1 MSERAEA
8 LQQYQTSA
16 PFKVRRDTH
25 RLYSE
30 REVDLDAESARALGL
45 TGVES
50 LLDVGCGPG
59 GFLRYLRGRD
69 HQGRLVAFDQSDA
82 MLAEALAHAGGVQGN
97 AEHLPFRDAT
107 FDAVSARHMLY
118 HVPDIPAAVRELGR
132 VARPGAPVLAMTTS
146 GASYRLLDALGS
158 DAMAHF
164 GFRQL
169 FMGGERFLRE
179 NARDYLDPAFERV
192 DEILLENALVF
203 RDPAPIVAYLTSALP
218 SFDIPPGSDLWF
230 DFHAWLR
237 SECQRRLDAMGGV
250 WRDPKYVAI
259 FVCRGARGG

>member
-1 MSERAEA
+1 DLPARVRRALGGQRRDGGERGACNDPHPGRAYAHRMSERAEA
-8 LQQYQTSA
+8 LKQYQSSA

-30 REVDLDAESARALGL
+30 REVDLDAESARALGV

-82 MLAEALAHAGGVQGN
+82 MLAEALAHAAGVQGN

-132 VARPGAPVLAMTTS
+132 
-146 GASYRLLDALGS
+146 
-158 DAMAHF
+158 
-164 GFRQL
+164 
-169 FMGGERFLRE
+169 
-179 NARDYLDPAFERV
+179 
-192 DEILLENALVF
+192 
-203 RDPAPIVAYLTSALP
+203 
-218 SFDIPPGSDLWF
+218 
-230 DFHAWLR
+230 
-237 SECQRRLDAMGGV
+237 
-250 WRDPKYVAI
+250 
-259 FVCRGARGG
+259 